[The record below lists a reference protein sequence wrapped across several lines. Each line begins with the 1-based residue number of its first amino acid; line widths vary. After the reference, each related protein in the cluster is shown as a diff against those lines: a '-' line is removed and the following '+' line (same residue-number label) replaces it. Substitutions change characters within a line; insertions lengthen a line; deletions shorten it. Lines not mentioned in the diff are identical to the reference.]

1 VGFWFEPSSNITESS
16 LSNKSQTLDLYSGL
30 ITSQFT
36 VLGSDVQV
44 QVAADP
50 DSDTVSIQ
58 IDSDLIQSGKLG
70 VFFDFPYSDVN
81 KFDAPFVGI
90 WNSTSNSLHKT
101 SLEHSENQAT
111 IRHDIHSTTYFTSIK
126 WDTDASISHPLNS
139 THRYVLLPVVDGD
152 SSLDLTI
159 NFSPT
164 PEEDFPDSDS
174 VADASSDW
182 WSDYWESGAFV
193 DLTGS
198 YNTNATELQ
207 RRIILSQY
215 NLAVNEA
222 GKDPPQE
229 SGLVNNG
236 WYGKFHMEMIFWHLG
251 HWARWGKWS
260 LLDRSIPGVFERFLP
275 SSIDR
280 ARDQGYS
287 GARWGKMSDPTGRSA
302 PGEINSLL
310 IWQQPHPFYFAELEY
325 RQFPS
330 QKTLKKWDKIL
341 TQSAEF
347 MASYAWWNTT
357 TKVYDLGPPMYPVS
371 ESTNPNATINPTFEL
386 AYWRFGLGLA
396 CDWKTRQHLPV
407 PANWTHVL
415 SNLAPFPVLN
425 GTYPVYEGIPNMWV
439 DPQSYY
445 DHPAMSGIYGL
456 LPPTAGFNL
465 TIMHNTAEKIAQVWD
480 FTQLFGWDFPMLAMN
495 SVRLGDKEGAVKY
508 LLDINFPFDDVGM
521 PIGGPRVATP
531 YFPGASS
538 LLLAVAMMA
547 GGWDGMKG
555 SGPQF
560 PDGWD
565 VRVEGFTRGL

>member
-1 VGFWFEPSSNITESS
+1 
-16 LSNKSQTLDLYSGL
+16 
-30 ITSQFT
+30 
-36 VLGSDVQV
+36 
-44 QVAADP
+44 
-50 DSDTVSIQ
+50 
-58 IDSDLIQSGKLG
+58 
-70 VFFDFPYSDVN
+70 VN
-81 KFDAPFVGI
+81 KFDAPYVGV
-90 WNSTSNSLHKT
+90 WNATSLHET
-101 SLEHSENQAT
+101 SLQQSGNQAQ
-111 IRHDIHSTTYFTSIK
+111 IRHDIDLTTYYTSIQ
-126 WDTDASISHPLNS
+126 WDGEASVSRLLSSI
-139 THRYVLLPVVDGD
+139 HRYTLLPKANSD
-152 SSLDLTI
+152 SSLDLTV

-164 PEEDFPDSDS
+164 PGQEFPDAAS
-174 VADASSDW
+174 VASSSCDW
-182 WSDYWESGAFV
+182 WGDYWEAGAFV
-193 DLTGS
+193 DLTRS
-198 YNTNATELQ
+198 NNTKSTELQ

-222 GKDPPQE
+222 GKDSPQE

-236 WYGKFHMEMIFWHLG
+236 WYGKFHMEMVFWHLG

-260 LLDRSIPGVFERFLP
+260 LLSRAVPGMYERFLP

-325 RQFPS
+325 RDFPS
-330 QKTLKKWDKIL
+330 EKTLKKWDEIL

-347 MASYAWWNTT
+347 MASFAWWNTT

-386 AYWRFGLGLA
+386 AYWHFGLSTA
-396 CDWKTRQHLPV
+396 STWKMRQNLPV

-415 SNLAPFPVLN
+415 NNLAPLPVFN
-425 GTYPVYEGIPNMWV
+425 ETYPVYEGIPNMWV
-439 DPQSYY
+439 DPQTYY

-456 LPPTAGFNL
+456 LPPTSGFNL
-465 TIMHNTAEKIAQVWD
+465 TIMNNTAKKIAEVWD

-495 SVRLGDKEGAVKY
+495 SVRLGDKAGAVNY
-508 LLDINFPFDDVGM
+508 LLDVNFPFDDVGM

-547 GGWDGMKG
+547 GGWDGMDG

-560 PDGWD
+560 PEGWK
-565 VRVEGFTRGL
+565 VKAEGFSRGL